1 MTLPRQ
7 TAPSGDWKGQN
18 NMVTITLTETQLI
31 QLITALMQRTV
42 LAEPE
47 AGEAQALLDS
57 IRLQI
62 GHTRLY
68 ENDCPGL

>member
-1 MTLPRQ
+1 
-7 TAPSGDWKGQN
+7 
-18 NMVTITLTETQLI
+18 MVTITLTETQLI